1 MADKKDSGKKAAPA
15 PVKTAAAPAKD
26 DKKAPPKKGK

>member
-15 PVKTAAAPAKD
+15 AKTAAAAPKDAKA
-26 DKKAPPKKGK
+26 APPKKGK

>member
-15 PVKTAAAPAKD
+15 AKTAAAPAKD
-26 DKKAPPKKGK
+26 AKPAPVKKGK